1 MLSAIDK
8 IAFTIGGVEIA
19 WYGIIIVIGMIAAL
33 AIVCLECKRINLQ
46 VEDAVELFLWII
58 PLAVIF
64 GRLLYVLPRPEDF
77 FPIESW
83 DDFVNAI
90 AVWEGGITIIGGILG
105 GLIGIVIFSVR
116 MRKKCNFGNVV
127 DLVVVPVL
135 TGQIIGRLGN
145 FVNQE
150 AFGIRIDD
158 PAFQRFPFAIYLDD
172 PQGYEP
178 QYADI
183 VGDGGWFAPTFFYEM
198 VWNFIGACIFFAI
211 WRKNKR
217 FPGLLGFC
225 YFFWYFLGRL
235 MLEQLRLDAI
245 PVTTVA
251 CAVLSPLALVAG
263 AAYILICLSRQ
274 SFGKVTDAAERGVL
288 GVTELGRF
296 DLANYSFALRAVA
309 GSAFFRAFYGARDIA
324 VADLSRAD
332 YIEKRRTPWKLRPE
346 KKKRAAGASRKGAD
360 K

>member
-19 WYGIIIVIGMIAAL
+19 WYGIIIGMIAAL

-309 GSAFFRAFYGARDIA
+309 GSAFFRAFFGARDIA

-346 KKKRAAGASRKGAD
+346 KKRRAAGASREGAD

>member
-8 IAFTIGGVEIA
+8 IAFTIGGVEVA

-90 AVWEGGITIIGGILG
+90 AVWEGGITIIGGIFG

-198 VWNFIGACIFFAI
+198 VWIFIGACVFFAL

-346 KKKRAAGASRKGAD
+346 KKKRAAGASREGAD

>member
-8 IAFTIGGVEIA
+8 IAFTIGGVEVA

-245 PVTTVA
+245 PITTVA

-263 AAYILICLSRQ
+263 AAYILVCLSRQ

-346 KKKRAAGASRKGAD
+346 KKKRSAGDARKGAE